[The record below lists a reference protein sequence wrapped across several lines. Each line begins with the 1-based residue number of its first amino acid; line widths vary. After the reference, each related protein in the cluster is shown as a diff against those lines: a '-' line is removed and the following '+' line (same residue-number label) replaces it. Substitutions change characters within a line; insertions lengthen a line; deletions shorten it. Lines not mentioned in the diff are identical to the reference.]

1 MRYALLMDVHS
12 TAAPEPVWQLLGW
25 LVPRAPNLAGVSF
38 EMLEEAELPAD
49 IVRAQL
55 TRLRAIWDRSHRSG
69 VHGAA

>member
-1 MRYALLMDVHS
+1 V
-12 TAAPEPVWQLLGW
+12 AAALGW

-55 TRLRAIWDRSHRSG
+55 TRLRAIGDRSHRSR

>member
-1 MRYALLMDVHS
+1 M
-12 TAAPEPVWQLLGW
+12 AAARVA
-25 LVPRAPNLAGVSF
+25 RAARAHLAGVSF